1 MGDEPTGVALALVLA
16 LIAVV
21 AIGGAWLVVNGWR
34 VSAFTDATANIAPV
48 LVVIGLLVG
57 IVWGLVR

>member
-1 MGDEPTGVALALVLA
+1 MGDEPTGVALALLLA

-21 AIGGAWLVVNGWR
+21 AIGGAWLLVNGVR
-34 VSAFTDATANIAPV
+34 ASAFTDVTANIAPV

-57 IVWGLVR
+57 IVWGLAR